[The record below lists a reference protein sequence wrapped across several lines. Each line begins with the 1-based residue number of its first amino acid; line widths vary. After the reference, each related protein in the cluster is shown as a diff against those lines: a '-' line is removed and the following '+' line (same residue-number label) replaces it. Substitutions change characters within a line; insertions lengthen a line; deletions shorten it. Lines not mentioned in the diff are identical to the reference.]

1 MKVDTDMKFSKE
13 VNGNER
19 GFSTIELIMVSNNAG
34 NEIFCKTTY
43 SGNKLITNG
52 QVKCGLSFVKSKWRE

>member
-1 MKVDTDMKFSKE
+1 MEIETNMKFLEE

-34 NEIFCKTTY
+34 NVNI
-43 SGNKLITNG
+43 L
-52 QVKCGLSFVKSKWRE
+52 